1 MFIAKDT
8 HFSLSACVL
17 RPAGARYGKLY
28 ATDKGCRCY
37 RSNKLNYHSGTR
49 RVGSEV
55 EPEHNSVFCTT
66 FGCERSVLSRIARI
80 DSNKRGCFWA
90 WRSGCLG
97 ARLGCPAKEQGSKAV
112 IKVRIEK

>member
-37 RSNKLNYHSGTR
+37 RSNKLNYHSGT
-49 RVGSEV
+49 
-55 EPEHNSVFCTT
+55 
-66 FGCERSVLSRIARI
+66 SVLGLKSSRNTTPFSVLRL
-80 DSNKRGCFWA
+80 SVRGPY
-90 WRSGCLG
+90 SHGL
-97 ARLGCPAKEQGSKAV
+97 LE
-112 IKVRIEK
+112 